1 MGQPEATLT
10 GKVCVITGASS
21 GIGKETAAGLARLGA
36 TVVMVCRDRERGEA
50 ARAEVQEKSGGQ
62 AVDLLFA
69 DLSSLQAVRQLAAE
83 LKERYPHLHVLINNA
98 GALHPTRQVTVDGL
112 EQTFAVNHLAGF
124 LLTHLLLDVLK
135 KSAPARIINVSSGA
149 HQMGAID
156 FEDLQAEKRY
166 TQLKAYSQSKLANV
180 LFTVE
185 LAKRLSGTG
194 VTVNAVHPGT
204 VNTNFGKDAKGLFG
218 VLVKVIRPIMR
229 TPEKGAETPIYLAS
243 SPELDS
249 VTGRYFVDRQPTA
262 TARQAQDAA
271 AAQRLWQVSEKL
283 VGLAS

>member
-1 MGQPEATLT
+1 MRQPEATLT

-21 GIGKETAAGLARLGA
+21 GIGKATAAGLSRLGA
-36 TVVMVCRDRERGEA
+36 TVVMVCRDRARGEA
-50 ARAEVQEKSGGQ
+50 AQKEVQQQRGAS
-62 AVDLLFA
+62 AVDLVLA
-69 DLSSLQAVRQLAAE
+69 DLCSLQSVRQLAAE
-83 LKERYPHLHVLINNA
+83 LKERYPHIHVLINNA
-98 GALHPTRQVTVDGL
+98 GALNPTRRLTVDGL

-156 FEDLQAEKRY
+156 FDDLQAEKRY

-180 LFTVE
+180 LFTTE

-194 VTVNAVHPGT
+194 VTVNAVHPGS
-204 VNTNFGKDAKGLFG
+204 VNTHFGKEAKGLFG
-218 VLVKVIRPIMR
+218 VLVKLLRPIMR
-229 TPEKGAETPIYLAS
+229 SPEKGAETSIYLAS
-243 SPELDS
+243 SPELDA
-249 VTGRYFVDRQPTA
+249 VTGRYFVDRQATS

-271 AAQRLWQVSEKL
+271 AAQRLWQASEKL
-283 VGLAS
+283 VGLAT